1 MLRFTLYN
9 LTCALKRAPI
19 DQWNVYE
26 GLLLGRVGEFSKDG
40 RVVSSDARQLTA
52 LEVWGQQGAGSRLPP
67 LSRRLFRS
75 GKRQSRSCLESFMIT
90 TFANIRFYKI

>member
-52 LEVWGQQGAGSRLPP
+52 LEVWGQQGAGRASRLCQEDC
-67 LSRRLFRS
+67 S
-75 GKRQSRSCLESFMIT
+75 GVESGNPG
-90 TFANIRFYKI
+90 AV